1 MTRKDLLL
9 RFFLLV
15 KKQEK
20 EVAHLVGPFFAHVIV
35 KKSVTRRFLELVKKK
50 LSFHLFCFF
59 REPASVTTLASARSA
74 STDPIAR

>member
-35 KKSVTRRFLELVKKK
+35 KKSVTRRFLELGKKK
-50 LSFHLFCFF
+50 NQIFYLFAF
-59 REPASVTTLASARSA
+59 LGNWHQ
-74 STDPIAR
+74 

>member
-50 LSFHLFCFF
+50 LSFHL
-59 REPASVTTLASARSA
+59 
-74 STDPIAR
+74 DIK